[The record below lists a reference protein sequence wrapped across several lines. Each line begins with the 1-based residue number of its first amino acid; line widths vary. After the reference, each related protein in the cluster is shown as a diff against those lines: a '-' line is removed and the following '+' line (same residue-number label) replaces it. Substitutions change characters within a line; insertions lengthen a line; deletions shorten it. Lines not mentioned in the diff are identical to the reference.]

1 MTHSL
6 RMSIAVLCC
15 ALLQACDLDAPKL
28 ASASVSIYQAGQ
40 SLRSW
45 QLSRAQ
51 VASLESWL
59 GEHRSGWNPDVAT
72 YVPRILITGTAVDG
86 SVWSI
91 HVLGTVVVMTAGRTQ
106 LKQSFARTEID
117 SLVTAIGASQ

>member
-1 MTHSL
+1 MKHFL
-6 RMSIAVLCC
+6 RMLVAVVCC
-15 ALLQACDLDAPKL
+15 ALLGACDLDAPKL
-28 ASASVSIYQAGQ
+28 ASASVSIHQAGQ

-51 VASLESWL
+51 VASLERWL
-59 GEHRSGWNPDVAT
+59 EEHRTGWNPDMAK
-72 YVPRILITGTAVDG
+72 YVPRILITGTGVDG
-86 SVWSI
+86 STWSI

-117 SLVTAIGASQ
+117 SLFTAIGASQ